1 MTQIVGSGAYDRNAE
16 TDHPNESFNIPY
28 HGFID
33 RKQPLQ
39 GDRVIPAKGHEV
51 GTTECQSK

>member
-16 TDHPNESFNIPY
+16 TDHPNESFNIL
-28 HGFID
+28 D

>member
-16 TDHPNESFNIPY
+16 TDHPNESFFHSIKNIE
-28 HGFID
+28 